1 MSEVIDVSFACG
13 SYAGYLAGAGVRT
26 VIRYYSRD
34 TGHPEKRLT
43 RPEASAFA
51 AAGLRLAVV
60 HEAKFGDRIGSFD
73 QDLGELDA
81 KYAHDYAAS
90 VISQPANSA
99 IYFGVDVDASAAQI
113 RDRVIPYF
121 QGVASAFSAAATPSY
136 QVGVYGSGA
145 TCDAVLAAGLA
156 RYAWLAQ
163 STGWAG
169 YRQFLQSKRWA
180 LSQAMP
186 TKIGELSCDPD
197 QANGVFGDFF
207 PAAAPN
213 ANVTVPQVK
222 VMARNGL
229 RLRAGPGNDFDV
241 LRLLPQGTT
250 MRALKSTGDWTLV
263 DLAGDGASDGF
274 VNSHFVAPD

>member
-51 AAGLRLAVV
+51 AAGLRLAIV

-81 KYAHDYAAS
+81 KYAHDYAAN

-99 IYFGVDVDASAAQI
+99 IYFGVDVDATAAQI
-113 RDRVIPYF
+113 RDRVLPYF
-121 QGVASAFSAAATPSY
+121 QGVASAFNSASTPSY
-136 QVGVYGSGA
+136 QIGIYGSGA
-145 TCDAVLAAGLA
+145 TCDAGLSAGLV
-156 RYAWLAQ
+156 RYSWLAQ
-163 STGWAG
+163 ATGWAG
-169 YRQFLQSKRWA
+169 YRPFLQSKRWA
-180 LSQAMP
+180 LSQGMP
-186 TKIGELSCDPD
+186 NKVGELDCDPN
-197 QANGVFGDFF
+197 QTNGAFGDFF
-207 PAAAPN
+207 PVATPD
-213 ANVTVPQVK
+213 VPMATPQMK

-229 RLRAGPGNDFDV
+229 RLRAGPGNDYDV
-241 LRLLPQGTT
+241 IRVLPQGTT
-250 MRALKSTGDWTLV
+250 MRALKSSGDWTLV
-263 DLAGDGASDGF
+263 DLGGDGASDGF
-274 VNSHFVAPD
+274 VNSHFIVPA